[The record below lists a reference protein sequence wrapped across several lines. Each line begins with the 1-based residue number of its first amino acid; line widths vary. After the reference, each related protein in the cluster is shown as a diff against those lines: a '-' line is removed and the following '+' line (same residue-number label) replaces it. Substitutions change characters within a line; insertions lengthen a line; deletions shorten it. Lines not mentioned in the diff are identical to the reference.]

1 MSKSRSQSSIPAF
14 LQKTYDILENP
25 QLQDIVGWNED
36 GSGFLVKNV
45 IAFQDQ
51 VLPMYFK
58 HRNFAS
64 FVRQMNMYG
73 FHKSRSDL
81 KENEFI
87 HPHFKKD
94 QKNLLK
100 KIKRKSGEHNDE
112 QFAIM
117 ELKPHRNTNIQ
128 DKQIQEILTK
138 QQELEKVCKILIE
151 QNNKILQCN
160 QQLRNQLVQE
170 RFNGNKKIQKL
181 KDYFLGQ
188 QQQIQSIEDDPLQK
202 RQSTSLYQALESDN
216 EDLIV
221 VGKKKVK
228 EDDSDSTIERMDN
241 QYSNPPLMLTNVEHQ
256 DIQESNDDGIIQ
268 LLGDQQLDDIYFD

>member
-94 QKNLLK
+94 QRNLLK

-117 ELKPHRNTNIQ
+117 ELKPHRNTNLQ
-128 DKQIQEILTK
+128 DKQIQEILAK

-151 QNNKILQCN
+151 QNNKILSCN

-188 QQQIQSIEDDPLQK
+188 QQIQTLEEDPLQK
-202 RQSTSLYQALESDN
+202 RQSAALYQALESDN

-221 VGKKKVK
+221 ANKKKVK

-241 QYSNPPLMLTNVEHQ
+241 QYSNPPLMLTNAEHQ
-256 DIQESNDDGIIQ
+256 DLQDLNDDGIIQ
-268 LLGDQQLDDIYFD
+268 LLRDQQLDDLYFD

>member
-73 FHKSRSDL
+73 FHKSRSDQ

-94 QKNLLK
+94 QRNLLK
-100 KIKRKSGEHNDE
+100 KIKRKSGEHGED

-117 ELKPHRNTNIQ
+117 ELKPHRNQNIS
-128 DKQIQEILTK
+128 DKQIQQIMTK

-170 RFNGNKKIQKL
+170 KFNGNKKLQKL

-188 QQQIQSIEDDPLQK
+188 QQLQDDCLQK
-202 RQSTSLYQALESDN
+202 RALEDLIQSDN
-216 EDLIV
+216 EELILPSQ
-221 VGKKKVK
+221 KKVK
-228 EDDSDSTIERMDN
+228 GEDSDSTIDKME
-241 QYSNPPLMLTNVEHQ
+241 QLYGQPPLMLTNALVE
-256 DIQESNDDGIIQ
+256 NDGMIQ
-268 LLGDQQLDDIYFD
+268 LLDDHQFNDICFD

>member
-94 QKNLLK
+94 QRNLLK
-100 KIKRKSGEHNDE
+100 KIKRKSGEHNDD

-117 ELKPHRNTNIQ
+117 ELKPHRNTNLQ

-170 RFNGNKKIQKL
+170 RFNGQKKIQKL
-181 KDYFLGQ
+181 KDYFIG
-188 QQQIQSIEDDPLQK
+188 QQQIQSLEEDPLQK
-202 RQSTSLYQALESDN
+202 RQYSGVYQALESDV

-221 VGKKKVK
+221 TNKKKVK
-228 EDDSDSTIERMDN
+228 EDDTDSTIDKMENLYLN
-241 QYSNPPLMLTNVEHQ
+241 QPLMLTNAENQ
-256 DIQESNDDGIIQ
+256 NIQETHDDGIIH
-268 LLGDQQLDDIYFD
+268 LLEDQQLEDLYFD

>member
-188 QQQIQSIEDDPLQK
+188 QQQMQGLEDDLLQK
-202 RQSTSLYQALESDN
+202 RQSTSFYQALESDN

-228 EDDSDSTIERMDN
+228 EDDSDSTIQRMDN
-241 QYSNPPLMLTNVEHQ
+241 QYSNPPLMLTNAEHQ
-256 DIQESNDDGIIQ
+256 NIQESNDDGIIQ

>member
-87 HPHFKKD
+87 HPHFRKD
-94 QKNLLK
+94 QRNLLK
-100 KIKRKSGEHNDE
+100 KIKRKSGEHIDE

-117 ELKPHRNTNIQ
+117 ELKPHRNTNLQ

-188 QQQIQSIEDDPLQK
+188 QQMQTLEDDPLQK
-202 RQSTSLYQALESDN
+202 RSSGALYQTLESDN

-221 VGKKKVK
+221 VNKKKVK
-228 EDDSDSTIERMDN
+228 EDDSDSTIERMGHL
-241 QYSNPPLMLTNVEHQ
+241 YPPLMLTNAENQ
-256 DIQESNDDGIIQ
+256 DAQELNEDGIIQ
-268 LLGDQQLDDIYFD
+268 LLGDQQLDDLYFD

>member
-14 LQKTYDILENP
+14 LQKTYDILENS

-73 FHKSRSDL
+73 FHKSRSDQ

-87 HPHFKKD
+87 HPHFKRD
-94 QKNLLK
+94 QRNLLK
-100 KIKRKSGEHNDE
+100 KIKRKSGEHGDD
-112 QFAIM
+112 QFTIM
-117 ELKPHRNTNIQ
+117 ELKPHRNQNIS
-128 DKQIQEILTK
+128 DKQIQQIMTK
-138 QQELEKVCKILIE
+138 QSELEKVCKILIE

-170 RFNGNKKIQKL
+170 RCTGNKKLQKL

-188 QQQIQSIEDDPLQK
+188 QQTQGDLLHKRSLEDIMQ
-202 RQSTSLYQALESDN
+202 SDN
-216 EDLIV
+216 EELMV
-221 VGKKKVK
+221 PNLKKIKG
-228 EDDSDSTIERMDN
+228 EDSDSTIDKME
-241 QYSNPPLMLTNVEHQ
+241 QLYGQPTLMLTNNLV
-256 DIQESNDDGIIQ
+256 DNDGMIQ
-268 LLGDQQLDDIYFD
+268 LLDDHQFNDIYFD

>member
-94 QKNLLK
+94 QRNLLK

-117 ELKPHRNTNIQ
+117 ELKPHRNTNLQ
-128 DKQIQEILTK
+128 DKQIQEILAK

-188 QQQIQSIEDDPLQK
+188 QQMQSLEDDPLQK
-202 RQSTSLYQALESDN
+202 RQSTTLYQVLESDN

-221 VGKKKVK
+221 VNKKKVK
-228 EDDSDSTIERMDN
+228 EDDSDSTIERMEH
-241 QYSNPPLMLTNVEHQ
+241 QQFNPPLMLTNTEHQ
-256 DIQESNDDGIIQ
+256 DVQDLNDDGIIQ
-268 LLGDQQLDDIYFD
+268 LLGDQQLDDLYFD

>member
-45 IAFQDQ
+45 IAFSDQ

-94 QKNLLK
+94 QRNLLK

-117 ELKPHRNTNIQ
+117 ELKPHRNANLQ

-170 RFNGNKKIQKL
+170 RFNGKKKIQKL
-181 KDYFLGQ
+181 KDYFIGQ
-188 QQQIQSIEDDPLQK
+188 QQIESLQEDPLQK
-202 RQSTSLYQALESDN
+202 RQYTAAYQALESD
-216 EDLIV
+216 EDDFIIPN
-221 VGKKKVK
+221 KKKVK
-228 EDDSDSTIERMDN
+228 EDDSDSTIERMEN
-241 QYSNPPLMLTNVEHQ
+241 QYFHQPLMLTNAEHQ
-256 DIQESNDDGIIQ
+256 NIQESNDDGIIQ
-268 LLGDQQLDDIYFD
+268 LLDDQQLDDIYFD

>member
-1 MSKSRSQSSIPAF
+1 MSKSRSQSSVPAF

-94 QKNLLK
+94 QRNLLK
-100 KIKRKSGEHNDE
+100 KIKRKSGEHIDE

-117 ELKPHRNTNIQ
+117 ELKPHRNTNLQ

-170 RFNGNKKIQKL
+170 KIIGNKKIQKL
-181 KDYFLGQ
+181 KDYFIG
-188 QQQIQSIEDDPLQK
+188 QQQIQTLEDDPLQK
-202 RQSTSLYQALESDN
+202 RQSGRLYQTLESDN

-221 VGKKKVK
+221 VNKKKVK
-228 EDDSDSTIERMDN
+228 EDDSDSTIERMGH
-241 QYSNPPLMLTNVEHQ
+241 QYPPLMLTNAENQ
-256 DIQESNDDGIIQ
+256 DALEQNDDGIIQ
-268 LLGDQQLDDIYFD
+268 LLGDQQLDDLYFD